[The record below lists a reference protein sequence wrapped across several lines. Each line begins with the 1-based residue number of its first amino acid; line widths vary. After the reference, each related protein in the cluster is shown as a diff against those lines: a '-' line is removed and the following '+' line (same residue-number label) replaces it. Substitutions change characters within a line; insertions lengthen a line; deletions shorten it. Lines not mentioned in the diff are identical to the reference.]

1 MNTMFT
7 VEEVSK
13 LLSVSKVTIYAK
25 LKKYE
30 SKVVVKQGKKYV
42 TEELLSL
49 IKQELNLKECLKDN
63 LKVENNTGAI
73 NQEIATDRDDL
84 INLNQDLINF
94 LKQQLEE
101 KDIQLREKD
110 KQIEELINL
119 NKNNQ
124 VLLKQQQD
132 KENNQKLLEDHFQEV
147 DQKLMDLRDRMEEK
161 KNSKKFFGFFSKQVY
176 KFMSKTLYIIWE
188 LYMDFSK

>member
-1 MNTMFT
+1 MFT

-49 IKQELNLKECLKDN
+49 IKQELNLKECLKYN

-124 VLLKQQQD
+124 ILLKQQQD
-132 KENNQKLLEDHFQEV
+132 KEINQKLLEDHFQEV

-161 KNSKKFFGFFSKQVY
+161 KNSKKFFGFFSK
-176 KFMSKTLYIIWE
+176 
-188 LYMDFSK
+188 

>member
-25 LKKYE
+25 LKKHE

-63 LKVENNTGAI
+63 LKVENDKEVV

-84 INLNQDLINF
+84 INLNKDLINI
-94 LKQQLEE
+94 LKEQLLE
-101 KDIQLREKD
+101 KDLQLKEKD

-124 VLLKQQQD
+124 ILLKQQQD
-132 KENNQKLLEDHFQEV
+132 KEINTRLLEDHFQEV
-147 DQKLMDLRDRMEEK
+147 DEKLMDLRERMDEK
-161 KNSKKFFGFFSKQVY
+161 KKSKKKFGFFSK
-176 KFMSKTLYIIWE
+176 
-188 LYMDFSK
+188 

>member
-1 MNTMFT
+1 MNAMFT

-124 VLLKQQQD
+124 ILLKQQQD
-132 KENNQKLLEDHFQEV
+132 KEINTKLLEDHFQEV
-147 DQKLMDLRDRMEEK
+147 DEKLMDLRERMDEK
-161 KNSKKFFGFFSKQVY
+161 KKSKKKFGFSSK
-176 KFMSKTLYIIWE
+176 
-188 LYMDFSK
+188 

>member
-124 VLLKQQQD
+124 ILLKQQQD
-132 KENNQKLLEDHFQEV
+132 KEINQKLLEDHFQEV
-147 DQKLMDLRDRMEEK
+147 DEKLMDLRERMDEK
-161 KNSKKFFGFFSKQVY
+161 KKSKKKFEFFSK
-176 KFMSKTLYIIWE
+176 
-188 LYMDFSK
+188 

>member
-1 MNTMFT
+1 MFT

-13 LLSVSKVTIYAK
+13 LLSISKVTIYAK
-25 LKKYE
+25 LKKYG

-124 VLLKQQQD
+124 ILLKQQQD
-132 KENNQKLLEDHFQEV
+132 KEINQKLLEDHFQEV

-161 KNSKKFFGFFSKQVY
+161 KNSKKFFGFFSK
-176 KFMSKTLYIIWE
+176 
-188 LYMDFSK
+188 

>member
-124 VLLKQQQD
+124 ILLKQQQD
-132 KENNQKLLEDHFQEV
+132 KEINQKLLEDHFLEV

-161 KNSKKFFGFFSKQVY
+161 KNSKKFFGFFSK
-176 KFMSKTLYIIWE
+176 
-188 LYMDFSK
+188 